1 MKIAV
6 IGTGFVGV
14 VTAAVYA
21 SFGND
26 VVGLDIDQSK
36 VDSLSTGKVPFHEP
50 GLEELLAGEIKTGRL
65 RFTTSYEEAI
75 SAADVIV
82 IAVGTPSKPD
92 GSADLTY
99 VLAAARSLAP
109 HVQSNAVVVVKS
121 TVPPGTLGT
130 VAAEISK
137 ETTTKFELASV
148 PEFLK
153 EGTAVEDTLHPDRI
167 VIGADSPKAISVLQ
181 ELHAPLKAPIVVVS
195 ANSAQMSK
203 YAANAYLAT
212 RITFINQ
219 IANLCDHAGADVEEV
234 IAAMGLDERIGK
246 HYWYPG
252 LGYGGSCFPK
262 DVRELAYFAE
272 NQNETP
278 NIFSLLSELNESRV
292 QHVFARW
299 TETVGSWKDKKV
311 AVLGLSFKPNT
322 DDTRDAPSLQ
332 VIPWLLK
339 QGARVTGYDPKATE
353 QVQQILG
360 EQPGLQFATNLEAA
374 LEQADIILVLIEWP
388 EFLTFDFGKTKL
400 EKQQFFLDAR
410 NQFKPTHL
418 TEHGYVYAGIAR
430 RQS

>member
-21 SFGND
+21 SFGNE

-36 VDSLSTGKVPFHEP
+36 VDSLSSGKVPFHEP
-50 GLEELLAGEIKTGRL
+50 GLAELLAAVLETGKL
-65 RFTTSYEEAI
+65 HFTTSYQEAI
-75 SAADVIV
+75 STADVIV

-92 GSADLTY
+92 GSADLSY
-99 VLAAARSLAP
+99 VLAAARSLSP
-109 HVQSNAVVVVKS
+109 FLQTGAVVVVKS
-121 TVPPGTLGT
+121 TVPPGTLIT
-130 VAAEISK
+130 VAEEIRK
-137 ETTTKFELASV
+137 ETTTQFELASV

-153 EGTAVEDTLHPDRI
+153 EGTAVEDTLHPDRV
-167 VIGADSPKAISVLQ
+167 VIGADAPEAIKRLR
-181 ELHAPLKAPIVVVS
+181 ELHAPLQAPVIVVS

-219 IANLCDHAGADVEEV
+219 IANLCEHAGADIQEV
-234 IAAMGLDERIGK
+234 IAAMGVDKRIGK

-262 DVRELAYFAE
+262 DVRELAHFAE
-272 NQNETP
+272 TQHEVP

-292 QHVFARW
+292 EHVFAHW
-299 TETVGSWKDKKV
+299 TETVGAWSDKKV

-339 QGARVTGYDPKATE
+339 QGAQVTGYDPKATS
-353 QVQQILG
+353 QIAKIFG
-360 EQPGLQFATNLEAA
+360 EQSGLQFAENLESA
-374 LEQADIILVLIEWP
+374 LEQADVILALIEWP

-400 EKQQFFLDAR
+400 EKTQYFLDAR
-410 NQFKPTHL
+410 NQFDPKQITS
-418 TEHGYVYAGIAR
+418 HGYVYAGIAR